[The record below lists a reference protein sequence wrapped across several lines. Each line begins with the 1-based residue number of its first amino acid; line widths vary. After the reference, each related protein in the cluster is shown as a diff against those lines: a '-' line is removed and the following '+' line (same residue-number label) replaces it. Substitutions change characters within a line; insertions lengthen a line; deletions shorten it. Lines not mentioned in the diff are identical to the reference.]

1 MGRVSCCEGVN
12 LRYSPEPNVGKIV
25 LSEKQLGIC
34 AATPHGS
41 SVASA
46 EQDLS
51 SVASTKG
58 DSSVYRRR
66 RTRYLAVSAAITLA
80 AVFGLRPND
89 VRGAET
95 GDWIETWTASPQP
108 GWSASFFAPMN
119 IPRSLR
125 NQTVRQVAT
134 ITLGGGRV
142 RVVLSNEYGSEPL
155 VIGAAHVAVA
165 GQRGAIV
172 AGSDR
177 ALTFSGQPTVTIP
190 PGAPVISDP
199 VDLKVEPLS
208 EMAVSLFLPQITP
221 LDTFHWEGVQT
232 AYISP
237 EGNFAGDT
245 EMKTDSTIKS
255 RLFLSGILV
264 DAPAGA
270 RAVVTFGDSI
280 TDGANSTPD
289 ANHRWPD
296 FLARRLAEAG
306 GTPIAVLNE
315 GISGDR
321 VLRDRMGVNALARF
335 DRDVL
340 NHPHADTVI
349 LMMGINDIGWP
360 GCILAPNEAEPTAD
374 DIIDGYKQL
383 IARAHLHGMRIIGAT
398 LTPFEDT
405 FKGNPIEGYY
415 NADKEKIREAVN
427 DWIRHGDAF
436 DGVIDFDLVARDPN
450 RPTHILAKYDSG
462 DHLHPQDDGYKA
474 MADSI
479 DLKLLTPQP

>member
-1 MGRVSCCEGVN
+1 
-12 LRYSPEPNVGKIV
+12 

-208 EMAVSLFLPQITP
+208 EVAVSLFLPQITP

-237 EGNFAGDT
+237 EGNGAGDT

-436 DGVIDFDLVARDPN
+436 DDVIDFDLVARDPN